1 MRLMGSDH
9 KPPPAKVPDGV
20 TRFVTTRQMPANEKG
35 FVGFE
40 TVWKPFQK
48 EVPYRTPKKP

>member
-1 MRLMGSDH
+1 MSDH

-20 TRFVTTRQMPANEKG
+20 TRYVTTRQMAPNEKG

-48 EVPYRTPKKP
+48 EAVYKTPKKP